1 MTTRHLIVLA
11 ASCTV
16 CLAIVGC
23 KGQSSAF
30 PLSLQTVRDL
40 NPTDTAQITFQEQGG
55 EIFVTVVDKSGDGHI
70 HKLSRGTNSPQQ
82 ALEILR
88 QKQREL
94 EAPR

>member
-1 MTTRHLIVLA
+1 MTTRYLIILA

-16 CLAIVGC
+16 CLAVVGC
-23 KGQSSAF
+23 NGRSSAF
-30 PLSLQTVRDL
+30 PLSLQTVREL
-40 NPTDTAQITFQEQGG
+40 TPTNTAQITFQEHGG

-70 HKLSRGTNSPQQ
+70 HKLSRGTNSPLQ

-88 QKQREL
+88 QKQTEL